1 MGRSLLPLG
10 RIALLVGCSTTR
22 SLRPGIVGLP
32 VEPMISNRFW
42 QTGSRS
48 FRQCPTKA
56 RAAGCIRDA
65 RDRAFFGK
73 LLETPTPAARR
84 MRFLGDPVPI
94 SPKLIEKVEARA
106 VLLVQFL
113 AEAHAPQ
120 PRDPRLTLAY
130 PLASRRTLTYRVN
143 ARGDT
148 TETQVAFESVGR
160 NGAKRVIDALVRCT
174 STDRADE
181 RILTTHTQVFASRDD
196 VTPAFRF
203 VQTIIIDNIK
213 GTPETGC
220 RWDDLFMAVVDET
233 GVYRPPV
240 ARVKTFL

>member
-1 MGRSLLPLG
+1 M
-10 RIALLVGCSTTR
+10 
-22 SLRPGIVGLP
+22 
-32 VEPMISNRFW
+32 
-42 QTGSRS
+42 
-48 FRQCPTKA
+48 
-56 RAAGCIRDA
+56 
-65 RDRAFFGK
+65 
-73 LLETPTPAARR
+73 
-84 MRFLGDPVPI
+84 PI
-94 SPKLIEKVEARA
+94 SPKRIEKVEARA

-113 AEAHAPQ
+113 AGAHAPQ

-160 NGAKRVIDALVRCT
+160 NGVKRVIDALLRGT
-174 STDRADE
+174 LTDRADE

-213 GTPETGC
+213 GTPATGS
-220 RWDDLFMAVVDET
+220 RWDDLFMTVVDET
-233 GVYRPPV
+233 GVYRAPA

>member
-1 MGRSLLPLG
+1 M
-10 RIALLVGCSTTR
+10 
-22 SLRPGIVGLP
+22 
-32 VEPMISNRFW
+32 
-42 QTGSRS
+42 
-48 FRQCPTKA
+48 
-56 RAAGCIRDA
+56 
-65 RDRAFFGK
+65 
-73 LLETPTPAARR
+73 
-84 MRFLGDPVPI
+84 
-94 SPKLIEKVEARA
+94 
-106 VLLVQFL
+106 
-113 AEAHAPQ
+113 
-120 PRDPRLTLAY
+120 
-130 PLASRRTLTYRVN
+130 N

-160 NGAKRVIDALVRCT
+160 NGVKRVIDALVRCT

-240 ARVKTFL
+240 ARVKTPPLKRRRRSFFVFQFSAFDCHEKGESETARWFHPKIRPSFSRTHQDES